1 MAKTC
6 SLVIG
11 MRSYESLRAVLQ
23 QNKTQK
29 LKQFGQTATNKK
41 EQTLGERSSRLP
53 GFYKRP
59 LAERVDIVAKW
70 AGLDVNDINVLK
82 ERGLANEQADKMIE
96 NSLGTFALPL
106 GIAVNFLIND
116 RDYLIPMAVEE
127 PSVLAAV
134 SNAAKKIR
142 AGGGFSTEATD
153 PVMIGQIQVLDI
165 PDMAAAMAAIEAN
178 KANLLE
184 TANCCDR
191 VIVRLGGGSRDIE
204 VRPFP
209 DTPVG
214 PMLIVHLHFDTRD
227 AMGANAIN
235 TALEAL
241 APRIAELTNGRTS
254 LRILSNLADQRT
266 ATARCTIPAAQL
278 ATAELSGIDVAR
290 LIEEANAF
298 AVVDPYRA
306 ATHNKGIMNGI
317 DAVCI
322 ATGNDWRAVEAGAH
336 AYAAKDGRYQSLTD
350 WHVDENGDLF
360 GEITL
365 PLAVGMV
372 GGATKVHPTAR
383 VAMKILDVD
392 SAPELAQVMA
402 AVGLAQNLAAINA
415 LSTVGIQ
422 KGHMALHARQVAMA
436 AGVPETLIQQVAD
449 QLVSERR
456 IHVDRAKEILNVNQ

>member
-1 MAKTC
+1 M
-6 SLVIG
+6 
-11 MRSYESLRAVLQ
+11 
-23 QNKTQK
+23 
-29 LKQFGQTATNKK
+29 
-41 EQTLGERSSRLP
+41 GEKSSRLP

-59 LAERVDIVAKW
+59 LDERVNLIAEW
-70 AGLDVNDINVLK
+70 ADLDADDVEALKGQGLP
-82 ERGLANEQADKMIE
+82 NELADKMIE
-96 NSLGTFALPL
+96 NTLGTFALPL
-106 GIAVNFLIND
+106 GVAVNFLING

-142 AGGGFSTEATD
+142 AGGGFHASATD

-165 PDMAAAMAAIEAN
+165 PDMAAAIAAIEAN
-178 KANLLE
+178 REELLE
-184 TANCCDR
+184 KANCCDK
-191 VIVRLGGGSRDIE
+191 VIVSLGGGALDIE
-204 VRPFP
+204 ARPFP
-209 DTPVG
+209 NTPVG

-241 APRIAELTNGRTS
+241 APEISRLTNGRTS

-278 ATAELSGIDVAR
+278 ATADLTGQEVAR

-298 AVVDPYRA
+298 AIVDPYRA
-306 ATHNKGIMNGI
+306 ATHNKGIMNGV

-336 AYAAKDGRYQSLTD
+336 AYAVKNGRYSALTD
-350 WHVDENGDLF
+350 WHVDENGDLY

-383 VAMKILDVD
+383 VAMKILDVQ

-436 AGVPETLIQQVAD
+436 AGAPEELIQQVAD
-449 QLVSERR
+449 QLVTERR
-456 IHVDRAKEILNVNQ
+456 IHVDRAVEIINGNSNR

>member
-1 MAKTC
+1 MGDK
-6 SLVIG
+6 
-11 MRSYESLRAVLQ
+11 
-23 QNKTQK
+23 
-29 LKQFGQTATNKK
+29 
-41 EQTLGERSSRLP
+41 SSRLP

-59 LAERVDIVAKW
+59 LTERVDIVAEW
-70 AGLDVNDINVLK
+70 ANLDESDRAVLLGQGLS
-82 ERGLANEQADKMIE
+82 NELADKMIE
-96 NSLGTFALPL
+96 NTLGTFALPL
-106 GIAVNFLIND
+106 GIAVNFLVNG

-127 PSVLAAV
+127 PSVVAAV

-142 AGGGFSTEATD
+142 AGGGFHTSATA

-165 PDMAAAMAAIEAN
+165 PDMNAAVAAINAS
-178 KANLLE
+178 KAHLLE
-184 TANCCDR
+184 TANCCDK
-191 VIVRLGGGSRDIE
+191 VIVSLGGGALDI
-204 VRPFP
+204 VARPFP
-209 DTPVG
+209 HTPVG
-214 PMLIVHLHFDTRD
+214 PMLVVHLHFDTRD

-235 TALEAL
+235 TALESL
-241 APRIAELTNGRTS
+241 APEIARLTNGRTN

-266 ATARCTIPAAQL
+266 ATARCTIPAAEL
-278 ATAELSGIDVAR
+278 ATDDLAGTEVAR
-290 LIEEANAF
+290 LIEEANVF

-336 AYAAKDGRYQSLTD
+336 SFAARDGRYQALTD
-350 WHVDENGDLF
+350 WHVDDNGDLY

-383 VAMKILDVD
+383 TAMKILNVK

-415 LSTVGIQ
+415 LATVGIQ

-436 AGVPETLIQQVAD
+436 AGAPEALIQFVAD
-449 QLVSERR
+449 QLVAERR
-456 IHVDRAKEILNVNQ
+456 IHVDRAAQILAEKLN

>member
-1 MAKTC
+1 LSEK
-6 SLVIG
+6 
-11 MRSYESLRAVLQ
+11 
-23 QNKTQK
+23 
-29 LKQFGQTATNKK
+29 
-41 EQTLGERSSRLP
+41 SSRLP

-59 LAERVDIVAKW
+59 LTERVDIVAQW
-70 AGLDVNDINVLK
+70 AGLDEADTAALK
-82 ERGLANEQADKMIE
+82 GQGLANEQADKMIE

-106 GIAVNFLIND
+106 GVAANFLING

-142 AGGGFSTEATD
+142 AGGGFHTEATD
-153 PVMIGQIQVLDI
+153 PVMIGQIQLLDI
-165 PDMAAAMAAIEAN
+165 PDMDAAIAAIEAH
-178 KANLLE
+178 KAELLE

-191 VIVRLGGGSRDIE
+191 MIVSLGGGARKLE
-204 VRPFP
+204 LRPFP
-209 DTPVG
+209 ETSVG
-214 PMLIVHLHFDTRD
+214 PMLIIHLHFDTRD

-235 TALEAL
+235 TSLEAM
-241 APRIAELTNGRTS
+241 APRIAELTGGRTS
-254 LRILSNLADQRT
+254 LRILSNLADQRL
-266 ATARCTIPAAQL
+266 ATARCTIPADQL
-278 ATAELSGIDVAR
+278 ATANYSGTEVAK

-336 AYAAKDGRYQSLTD
+336 AYAARNGRYSSLTD

-365 PLAVGMV
+365 PMAVGMV

-383 VAMKILDVD
+383 VAMKILGVK
-392 SAPELAQVMA
+392 SAPELAQVIA
-402 AVGLAQNLAAINA
+402 SVGLAQNLAAIKA
-415 LSTVGIQ
+415 LATVGIQ
-422 KGHMALHARQVAMA
+422 KGHMRLHARQIALA
-436 AGVPETLIQQVAD
+436 AGASDGAVQKIAD
-449 QLVSERR
+449 QLVAEQNIRIERAAQLLAEVKGLR
-456 IHVDRAKEILNVNQ
+456 NSVTG